1 MTPAS
6 LAPTMPKHSH
16 TVGQHGNSVVEGFAA
31 QGLSGRRCAGNSRA
45 VMPGASVATLVMA
58 LSLAWALPTEAREPR
73 AQPAGQQTTPYVTR
87 KGDTLYDIA
96 ARYLRDSGDWRTLA
110 RLNHVGTPGHLQPG
124 VTLRLP
130 VALLREERVAATVVA
145 TSGPVERAYGN
156 GGYTALAIGMKL
168 TEGDRIRTGHNGF
181 VTLELEDGSHVSVP
195 QDSSIGLDRLRQT
208 VFTGSTDR
216 LIRLERGEVD
226 NEVTHATKKDSRFQ
240 IRSPSVVAGVRG
252 TRFRV
257 NYDAGTQVSAVE
269 VLDGA
274 VGVDAA
280 GATPPPAGAPLAA
293 SAQLVKAK
301 FGSVTR
307 AGAAAGAPLAL
318 LAEPSLLQPGKIQD
332 APDVAFDLVPL
343 DGARSYRVQVGRDA
357 GLLDV
362 IRDQRVDTPHATFG
376 DLSDGTYFVRIS
388 AIDAN
393 GLEGLPRTYA
403 FERRQFSLTTSATA
417 RADSHDYVFRW
428 LTGRPDVATRYR
440 LVLATTP
447 DLARPLVDQTD
458 VTGAEVVIQNLPR
471 GVYYWTVIAE
481 QFEHGRF
488 YQQASAVQ
496 SFTLTW

>member
-1 MTPAS
+1 
-6 LAPTMPKHSH
+6 
-16 TVGQHGNSVVEGFAA
+16 
-31 QGLSGRRCAGNSRA
+31 
-45 VMPGASVATLVMA
+45 MA
-58 LSLAWALPTEAREPR
+58 LSLAWALPAAAREPR
-73 AQPAGQQTTPYVTR
+73 GSGAAEQTTPYVTR
-87 KGDTLYDIA
+87 QGDTLYDIA

-110 RLNHVGTPGHLQPG
+110 RLNHVSVPDHLQPG

-130 VALLREERVAATVVA
+130 VSLLREDRVAATVVA
-145 TSGPVERAYGN
+145 TSGPADHAYGN
-156 GGYTALAIGMKL
+156 GGAYTALAVGMKL

-195 QDSSIGLDRLRQT
+195 QDSSIGLDRLRRT

-257 NYDAGTQVSAVE
+257 NYDSDTQVSAVE

-280 GATPPPAGAPLAA
+280 GAMPPPGAPLAA

-301 FGSVTR
+301 FGSVTP
-307 AGAAAGAPLAL
+307 AGGAAGTPLAL
-318 LAEPSLLQPGKIQD
+318 LAEPSLVQPGKIQD
-332 APDVAFDLVPL
+332 APEVAFDLTPL

-362 IRDQRVDTPHATFG
+362 IRDQRVDTPHASFAEVP
-376 DLSDGTYFVRIS
+376 DGTYFVRIS

-393 GLEGLPRTYA
+393 GLEGLPHTYA
-403 FERRQFSLTTSATA
+403 FERRRFSLTTSATP

-428 LTGRPDVATRYR
+428 LTGRPDVPTRYR

-458 VTGAEVVIQNLPR
+458 VTGAEVIVQNLPR

-481 QFEHGRF
+481 QFEHGRY
-488 YQQASAVQ
+488 YQRASAVQ
-496 SFTLTW
+496 SFTLAR

>member
-1 MTPAS
+1 VA
-6 LAPTMPKHSH
+6 L
-16 TVGQHGNSVVEGFAA
+16 
-31 QGLSGRRCAGNSRA
+31 GL
-45 VMPGASVATLVMA
+45 T
-58 LSLAWALPTEAREPR
+58 WALPANAHKPRPAAETE
-73 AQPAGQQTTPYVTR
+73 QTTPYVTR

-96 ARYLRDSGDWRTLA
+96 ARYLRDSGDWRALA
-110 RLNHVGTPGHLQPG
+110 RLNHVDAPGHLQPG

-156 GGYTALAIGMKL
+156 GAYTALAIGMKL

-195 QDSSIGLDRLRQT
+195 QDSSIGLDRLRET

-226 NEVTHATKKDSRFQ
+226 NEVAHATKKDSRFQ

-257 NYDAGTQVSAVE
+257 NYDSGTQVSAVE

-280 GATPPPAGAPLAA
+280 GAAPPAGAPLAA
-293 SAQLVKAK
+293 SAQLLKAK

-307 AGAAAGAPLAL
+307 AGGAAGSPVAL
-318 LAEPSLLQPGKIQD
+318 LAGPSLVQPGRIQD
-332 APDVAFDLVPL
+332 APDVAFDLAPL
-343 DGARSYRVQVGRDA
+343 EGARSYRVQVGRDA

-362 IRDQRVDTPHATFG
+362 IRDQRVDTPHASFANVP
-376 DLSDGTYFVRIS
+376 DGTYFVRIS

-393 GLEGLPRTYA
+393 GLEGLSRTYA
-403 FERRQFSLTTSATA
+403 FERRQFSLSTSATA

-458 VTGAEVVIQNLPR
+458 VTGAEVIVQNLPR

-488 YQQASAVQ
+488 YQKASAVQ